1 MLRYLYLLK
10 KKRMLEKANLIVEF
24 LNKKNPEHQAPKRE
38 INSVKK
44 FLGND

>member
-1 MLRYLYLLK
+1 
-10 KKRMLEKANLIVEF
+10 MLEKANLIVEF